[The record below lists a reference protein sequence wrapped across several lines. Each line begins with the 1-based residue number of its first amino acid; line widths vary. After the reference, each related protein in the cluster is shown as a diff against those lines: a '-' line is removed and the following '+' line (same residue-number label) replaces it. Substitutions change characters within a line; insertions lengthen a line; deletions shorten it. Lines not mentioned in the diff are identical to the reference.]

1 MRLARVYQVN
11 PDFKKQLAK
20 AFALGSEAEFDGFM
34 AKLRAGDAVDPE
46 TLRTGALALVDNMRE
61 TQAAHVDA
69 RVKVALK
76 ASNLA
81 LWEWDL
87 TTGEIFVD
95 RTYFGFLGFDRDA
108 QTVPM
113 AELQALVSPEDMKVF
128 ADDVTA
134 VIRGDAQSFQV
145 QHRMRHADGRW
156 VWLES
161 SGSVS
166 SRDASGRVTRMTGT
180 NANITE
186 RKQLERALSN
196 TLRVLRAL
204 LETLP
209 LPVILRD
216 AERRVTL
223 VNEAFEKMTDIP
235 RREIIGKPLDDYAGR
250 IPVPNHRETDDEI
263 FASRKSLRYQTSLT
277 SADGT
282 LFDVIVAK
290 TPLMAEDGTITG
302 IASVLTDIS
311 EQKRTAD
318 IQEKARVAA
327 EAAVQAKSRFLANM
341 SHELRTPL
349 NGVVGMASLLENTA
363 LDAKQRRFV
372 RTLKTSAE
380 ALITLINDV
389 LDLSKAEAGKLTL
402 ANGPFELRRELEQ
415 VVGLFGVRAYD
426 KGVEIAAHIARGVPA
441 TVHGDAIRLRQ
452 VLGNLVNNA
461 VKFTDTGAVLLS
473 VSAIPASSGP
483 ALIEFSVT
491 DTGLGIAP
499 DEQRRIFDAFEQADG
514 SVTRKFGGT
523 GLGLAIS
530 RQLVELM
537 RGTMDLSSEPGRGSR
552 FSFRI
557 PMGVEPLELPPAAP
571 ATDTGA
577 IVIGLHPVIRSA
589 ICDTISAECSHV
601 ISVDTPI
608 SAIEAL
614 QDFSSRIT
622 RLRIVIDANVTSKL
636 EHTVSGLR
644 AAAAPRRMEVVAL
657 MPPDA
662 DATVPTGVTRVLL
675 KPMCTGDLVAAVA
688 VDTAQSTRIRALPQ
702 SGSRGRALVV
712 EDNAVNQEMARAML
726 DMLGFRVTTASN
738 GQEGVLAAAADPEL
752 DLILMDCQ
760 MPVMDGLAAARAIR
774 AAETDG
780 ARVPIVAL
788 TGNAMP
794 GDREACV
801 AAGMDDYLAKPFSL
815 TALRTMI
822 DRWTTPAAAVSESR
836 SSGARAPR

>member
-1 MRLARVYQVN
+1 VYQVN
-11 PDFKKQLAK
+11 PDFKKQLAA
-20 AFALGSEAEFDGFM
+20 AFGLGSEAEFDGLV
-34 AKLRAGDAVDPE
+34 AKLRAGEAVDAE
-46 TLRTGALALVDNMRE
+46 VLRKGTLALVDSARNS
-61 TQAAHVDA
+61 QAAHADA
-69 RVKVALK
+69 RMRVALK

-87 TTGEIFVD
+87 TTDSIFVD
-95 RTYFGFLGFDRDA
+95 RAYFEFLGLDRDD
-108 QTVPM
+108 QTLPIS
-113 AELQALVSPEDMKVF
+113 ELRALLSP
-128 ADDVTA
+128 DDLEMFRDSLAAA
-134 VIRGDAQSFQV
+134 VRGEAPLFQL

-156 VWLES
+156 VWMES
-161 SGSVS
+161 AGGVS
-166 SRDASGRVTRMTGT
+166 SRDAQGRVTRMTGT

-196 TLRVLRAL
+196 ALRVLRTL

-223 VNEAFEKMTDIP
+223 VNEAFEKMTGIP
-235 RREIIGKPLDDYAGR
+235 RQEIIGKPLDEYSGR
-250 IPVPNHRETDDEI
+250 LPLPNHRETDDKILAE
-263 FASRKSLRYQTSLT
+263 RKSLRYQTSLKGV
-277 SADGT
+277 DGT
-282 LFDVIVAK
+282 IFNVIVAK

-311 EQKRTAD
+311 EQKRTVD

-389 LDLSKAEAGKLTL
+389 LDLSKVEAGKLTL
-402 ANGPFELRRELEQ
+402 STGPFELRRELEQ
-415 VVGLFGVRAYD
+415 VVGLFGTRAYD
-426 KGVEIAAHIARGVPA
+426 KGVEIAAHIAPGVPA

-461 VKFTDTGAVLLS
+461 VKFTDSGAVLLS
-473 VSAIPASSGP
+473 VNAIPAGDEP
-483 ALIEFSVT
+483 AMIEFSVT
-491 DTGLGIAP
+491 DTGPGIAA
-499 DEQRRIFDAFEQADG
+499 DEQRRIFDAFEQADD

-537 RGTMDLSSEPGRGSR
+537 RGSMELSSELGRGSR

-557 PMGVEPLELPPAAP
+557 PMGVEPLELPPVSPAA
-571 ATDTGA
+571 DMGA
-577 IVIGLHPVIRSA
+577 IVIGLHPIIRSA
-589 ICDTISAECSHV
+589 VCDTISAECSHV
-601 ISVDTPI
+601 ISVDSPGN
-608 SAIEAL
+608 AAEVL
-614 QDFSSRIT
+614 PDFSSRVT
-622 RLRIVIDANVTSKL
+622 RVRIVIDASAAAKI

-644 AAAAPRRMEVVAL
+644 AAIAPRQVEVVAL

-662 DATVPTGVTRVLL
+662 DASAPTGVTRVLV
-675 KPMCTGDLVAAVA
+675 KPLCTADLVASPGM
-688 VDTAQSTRIRALPQ
+688 DTAQSTRIRALPT

-738 GQEGVLAAAADPEL
+738 GQEGVLAAAADPGL

-774 AAETDG
+774 AAETGG
-780 ARVPIVAL
+780 ARIPIVAL

-815 TALRTMI
+815 AALRTMI
-822 DRWTTPAAAVSESR
+822 DRWTSKAGAASESR
-836 SSGARAPR
+836 SSAAHAPR